1 MHGVH
6 RTITNAV
13 ITLLLTSLLV
23 PRIGLT
29 CESTKSRQVADLL
42 VANRVAAAEA
52 LLDHFAEQQP
62 NDPMLAIYRGAVL
75 WAKAKN
81 ASKMQKPEAQ
91 QKAVDALQYVIDGE
105 SQKLQADPEQPQRQ
119 LSLGIAEALVA
130 RIYMKQKKWF
140 KAYRYGR
147 RARDGLRELIA
158 QHPERED
165 AYLVLGLYEYHA
177 GTVPSIWKWAA
188 AMLDFSGD
196 AQLGIQ
202 YLERAIQNAPIVAPE
217 AARVLLTEIKPPQ
230 PRACDY
236 LPLAQYM
243 REHYG
248 TNLRFSFALQD
259 LYIMCGQPQKTLTE
273 VQYAKKRLLQQH
285 PQMQIPL
292 DIRALIAYRELG
304 DMQHIEAMAT
314 QLHSR
319 PLIWTLNKAKTA
331 DIIGDRDTA
340 TDLYDTL
347 IDDDHAPRWIQKQAQ
362 QYRKHPYQR
371 FKTQHPQREIELN
384 THCS

>member
-6 RTITNAV
+6 RTVTTVV

-23 PRIGLT
+23 PRLGST

-42 VANRVAAAEA
+42 VANQVAAAEA

-62 NDPMLAIYRGAVL
+62 DDPMLAIYRGAVL

-81 ASKMQKPEAQ
+81 ASKAQKPEAQ
-91 QKAVDALQYVIDGE
+91 QKAVDALQQVIDGE
-105 SQKLQADPEQPQRQ
+105 SQTLQADPEQPQRQ

-130 RIYMKQKKWF
+130 RIYMQQKKWF

-147 RARDGLRELIA
+147 RARDGLRELVA

-177 GTVPSIWKWAA
+177 GTIPPIWKWAA
-188 AMLDFSGD
+188 AMLDFAGD

-230 PRACDY
+230 SQACDY

-248 TNLRFSFALQD
+248 TNLRFSVALQD

-273 VQYAKKRLLQQH
+273 VRYAKKRFLQQH
-285 PQMQIPL
+285 PRMQIPL
-292 DIRALIAYRELG
+292 DIRTLVAYRELG
-304 DMQHIEAMAT
+304 DVQQIDAMAT
-314 QLHSR
+314 QLKSR

-340 TDLYDTL
+340 TDLYETL

-362 QYRKHPYQR
+362 QYRKQPYQR
-371 FKTQHPQREIELN
+371 FKTQHPQREIVLN